1 MLIEFQ
7 PGAQPEIF
15 CYFKEVGMTA
25 LIGGLVAVALGLIGL
40 GMWFDAFLT
49 LVKGGIP
56 LLLLLGGALAV
67 YLGFEEAKD
76 KFFKKDTPAYEPP
89 KVPEAEVEKYKAEV
103 ENLKAEIESLKKKTS

>member
-1 MLIEFQ
+1 
-7 PGAQPEIF
+7 
-15 CYFKEVGMTA
+15 MTA

-49 LVKGGIP
+49 LLKGGIP

-76 KFFKKDTPAYEPP
+76 KFFKKGETPSYEPP
-89 KVPEAEVEKYKAEV
+89 KMAEAEVEKYKAEV
-103 ENLKAEIESLKKKTS
+103 ETLKAEIEELKKKTS